1 MAWPASVWPATYTG
15 ADKTDHNATWR
26 AKVYYGLLYMYSR
39 GWEDLDAGECYSQGN
54 WKDLNEFFE
63 YATEWEPCNSLYFG
77 DNILQDVLAP
87 KRFTSTIDSVVVSEE
102 MLAEGIHEN
111 DDLIHPNRD
120 LLVSDFWGSYFY
132 YPRTP
137 LTKQI
142 VKASSFRKLSASVI
156 ANTANTSASGRNT
169 PGPSGTATAAG
180 LRRVSS
186 LRNSEDLK
194 KPDRPFHRKNSVTV
208 SATMEINQAA
218 AAAVTSGSETEIGP
232 APMKGPMKINTLW
245 GTLIRDHARMCI
257 PDLECLVEYPLDYK
271 FPVFA
276 WSKKGWCSILKKK
289 KRRVKTSHMYFILGQ
304 MTSSGFWPGDP
315 KCLHEETTT
324 NS

>member
-1 MAWPASVWPATYTG
+1 MAWPASVWPATFTG

-218 AAAVTSGSETEIGP
+218 AAAAVTSGSETEIGP

-289 KRRVKTSHMYFILGQ
+289 KKSENFTYVFHFRSNDIKWILA
-304 MTSSGFWPGDP
+304 W
-315 KCLHEETTT
+315 
-324 NS
+324 

>member
-1 MAWPASVWPATYTG
+1 
-15 ADKTDHNATWR
+15 
-26 AKVYYGLLYMYSR
+26 
-39 GWEDLDAGECYSQGN
+39 
-54 WKDLNEFFE
+54 
-63 YATEWEPCNSLYFG
+63 
-77 DNILQDVLAP
+77 
-87 KRFTSTIDSVVVSEE
+87 
-102 MLAEGIHEN
+102 MLAEGIHEK
-111 DDLIHPNRD
+111 DHLIHPNRD

-142 VKASSFRKLSASVI
+142 AKVSSFRKLSASVI
-156 ANTANTSASGRNT
+156 ANSTTSGCCSFSGRTT
-169 PGPSGTATAAG
+169 PGPSGLAGTATAAG

-218 AAAVTSGSETEIGP
+218 AAAVTSGSETEIEPP
-232 APMKGPMKINTLW
+232 AVVGPMKINTLW

-276 WSKKGWCSILKKK
+276 WSKKGWCSI
-289 KRRVKTSHMYFILGQ
+289 
-304 MTSSGFWPGDP
+304 
-315 KCLHEETTT
+315 
-324 NS
+324 